1 MQERRDCNFL
11 QSLDD
16 QREYLLDSV
25 RCYIVVDKLTHFIA
39 HTFVNKVC
47 DRMGCYLD
55 LT

>member
-16 QREYLLDSV
+16 QREHLLDSE
-25 RCYIVVDKLTHFIA
+25 IVVDNLTHFIA